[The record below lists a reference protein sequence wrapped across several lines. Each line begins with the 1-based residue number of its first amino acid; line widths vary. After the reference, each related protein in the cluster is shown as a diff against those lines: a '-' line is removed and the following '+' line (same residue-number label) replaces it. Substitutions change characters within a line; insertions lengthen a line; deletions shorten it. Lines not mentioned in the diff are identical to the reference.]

1 MYCIGIDI
9 GTSGIRA
16 CAVDENSQQ
25 VAMARQMLPL
35 PDMAESAIE
44 QDANIWWQALQ
55 QVLFQLLQQIEPA
68 QVRAICV
75 DGTSG
80 TVLIT
85 DAAGTPLAPALMY
98 NDSRARHEAS
108 LIDQHAPADSAARG
122 SSSGLARLLYL
133 QNLYPQ
139 ARHAL
144 HQADWIA
151 GKLGNRFGF
160 SDANNALKSGYDVI
174 HNKWPDWLDG
184 LGIKRDLLPTVF
196 LPGTC
201 IGNIST
207 HWANYFQLPANTNIM
222 AGTTDSIAAFIATGA
237 SQPGEAVT
245 SLGSTL
251 VLKVISEQPVFA
263 PQFGIYSH
271 RLGNYWLAGGASNS
285 GGAVLRQYFTDEQM
299 QTMSSQLSPEH
310 DTGLDYYPLPGV
322 GERFPVNNAGL
333 QPKLTPRPADD
344 VTFFQGMLEAMARI
358 EAEGYKKLQQLGAP
372 ALRCV
377 KTAGGGS
384 QNSAWTQIRQ
394 QRLGVP
400 VISAT
405 ISEASYGSAL
415 LALRGYNTMHKNNA

>member
-1 MYCIGIDI
+1 
-9 GTSGIRA
+9 
-16 CAVDENSQQ
+16 
-25 VAMARQMLPL
+25 MARQMLPP
-35 PDMAESAIE
+35 PDMADSAIE

-55 QVLFQLLQQIEPA
+55 QVLFQLLQQLEPA

-80 TVLIT
+80 TVLVT

-98 NDSRARHEAS
+98 NDSRARHEAR

-122 SSSGLARLLYL
+122 TSSGLARLLYL

-174 HNKWPDWLDG
+174 SKTWPDWLDA
-184 LGIKRDLLPTVF
+184 LGVNRDLLPDVYP
-196 LPGTC
+196 PGTR
-201 IGNIST
+201 IGNISP
-207 HWANYFQLPANTNIM
+207 HLANYFQLPASTKIV

-245 SLGSTL
+245 SLGSTI
-251 VLKVISEQPVFA
+251 VLKIISEQPVFA

-271 RLGNYWLAGGASNS
+271 QLGNYWLAGGASNS
-285 GGAVLRQYFTDEQM
+285 GGAVLRQYFTDEQIQAM
-299 QTMSSQLSPEH
+299 TLQLSPETP
-310 DTGLDYYPLPGV
+310 TGLNYYPLPKD
-322 GERFPVNNAGL
+322 GERFPVNDASL
-333 QPKLTPRPADD
+333 QPRLTPRPDND

-358 EAEGYKKLQQLGAP
+358 EHDGYKKLQRLGVP
-372 ALRCV
+372 TLRHV
-377 KTAGGGS
+377 RTAGGGS
-384 QNSAWTQIRQ
+384 GNAAWTQIRQ
-394 QRLGVP
+394 QLLGVP
-400 VISAT
+400 VTTAT
-405 ISEASYGSAL
+405 HIDACYGSAM
-415 LALRGYNTMHKNNA
+415 LAQQGYNAHGKDTDDK